1 MKAEIISMCQKMLQ
15 GQSGAHGILTHGGT
29 TSIIEACM
37 AYVMHAREKNIEI
50 PEIIVPETAHVA
62 FDKAAELLN
71 VKLIKVPVD
80 PLTGKA
86 DVRAMEKAI
95 SSSTCLMVGSAPSYP
110 YGILDP
116 IKELAATAKKH
127 NVPFHIDN
135 CLGGGITAFARKA
148 GFDIPHCDFSVPGV
162 TSISFDTHKY
172 LQTPKGTS
180 VLLFHPDCAATP
192 TRSYLDWVGGMYVT
206 DDMDGSR
213 SGADIATTWTV
224 LCYKGENGYI
234 EDTKNILTLQ
244 KRLVDKLRCM
254 HGLTVAFEP
263 KLSVVGI
270 RTDEGINTLL
280 VAQKLKEKNWSVN
293 ILQKNT
299 NSSLFQLFS
308 TPQVDGFHFCLTSV
322 HAASPRFVETFTAD
336 LKSAIDY
343 AKANPQEKPKGMFK
357 AYGALEEGI
366 PSFIQKRIGDGFAKI
381 NNAVPGKEIPGVW
394 KPNTPAQDHAD
405 TAIITRN
412 MR

>member
-1 MKAEIISMCQKMLQ
+1 
-15 GQSGAHGILTHGGT
+15 
-29 TSIIEACM
+29 
-37 AYVMHAREKNIEI
+37 
-50 PEIIVPETAHVA
+50 
-62 FDKAAELLN
+62 
-71 VKLIKVPVD
+71 
-80 PLTGKA
+80 
-86 DVRAMEKAI
+86 
-95 SSSTCLMVGSAPSYP
+95 
-110 YGILDP
+110 
-116 IKELAATAKKH
+116 
-127 NVPFHIDN
+127 
-135 CLGGGITAFARKA
+135 
-148 GFDIPHCDFSVPGV
+148 
-162 TSISFDTHKY
+162 
-172 LQTPKGTS
+172 
-180 VLLFHPDCAATP
+180 
-192 TRSYLDWVGGMYVT
+192 
-206 DDMDGSR
+206 
-213 SGADIATTWTV
+213 
-224 LCYKGENGYI
+224 
-234 EDTKNILTLQ
+234 
-244 KRLVDKLRCM
+244 M